1 MHSHILLTV
10 WSGILGYM
18 HACMKIVTLCW
29 LITPNNET
37 DFVIKPLC
45 IQYKQ
50 TAVHTF
56 KMHTNTHTYTNACN
70 GQR

>member
-10 WSGILGYM
+10 WSGIVGYM
-18 HACMKIVTLCW
+18 HACMQIVTLCGF
-29 LITPNNET
+29 ITPNNET
-37 DFVIKPLC
+37 AFVIKLWC

-50 TAVHTF
+50 TAVHILI
-56 KMHTNTHTYTNACN
+56 HAHTNACN